1 MKNANYSTKIAPARQ
16 VAFQILW
23 RVISEQ
29 AFATNLL
36 TSNLTSKLSPSDRS
50 LTQEIVLGS
59 LRQERFLDYFLEK
72 VGNLKLN
79 KLDKEVL
86 IILRL
91 GFYQLHFLSRVP
103 DYAVVNDCV
112 NLTKISGKAS
122 ASRLVNAVLRKLTKL
137 EIKEKFF
144 SQDTLEEIAINHS
157 HPTWLIKNWA
167 NHYGLTI
174 AQFIAESN
182 NKPNPICFRINNLK
196 TTTSQILELL
206 KRNNIVITPSSLLE
220 TAFCLIEG
228 DAAILL
234 KLADEGKIYLQDAAS
249 QLIAHLVAP
258 KKGMRIFDVCAAPG
272 GKTAL
277 IASLMENQGLIIA
290 GDLHLARVKLIQQ
303 TAKKLGVSIIKPIC
317 YDAAKS
323 IPINENTLFDQV
335 LVDAPCSGTGTLRHN
350 PEIKW
355 RLLPKKLE
363 EISKLQLAIL
373 SNCAELVKLKG
384 RLIYSTCS
392 LEYEENEQV
401 IEEFLSKNKNF
412 QLIKAEVSPDLIT
425 KEGFIRTFPYRDNTE
440 GFFAALLEKTN

>member
-1 MKNANYSTKIAPARQ
+1 MKNANHSTKIAPARQ

-23 RVISEQ
+23 RVITEQ

-36 TSNLTSKLSPSDRS
+36 ASNLTSKLSPSDRS

-79 KLDKEVL
+79 KLDKEIL

-137 EIKEKFF
+137 EIKEKF
-144 SQDTLEEIAINHS
+144 SCQDTAEEIAINHS

-174 AQFIAESN
+174 AESIAESN
-182 NKPNPICFRINNLK
+182 NKPNPICFRVNNLK
-196 TTTSQILELL
+196 ATTSQILELL
-206 KRNNIVITPSSLLE
+206 KRNNIVIKPSSLLE
-220 TAFCLIEG
+220 TAFCLVEG
-228 DAAILL
+228 DTEILL
-234 KLADEGKIYLQDAAS
+234 KLANEGKIYLQDAAS
-249 QLIAHLVAP
+249 QLIAYLVAP
-258 KKGMRIFDVCAAPG
+258 KKGMRIFDACAAPG
-272 GKTAL
+272 GKTTA

-303 TAKKLGVSIIKPIC
+303 TAKKLEVKIIKPIC
-317 YDAAKS
+317 YDATQA
-323 IPINENTLFDQV
+323 IPFTKNLLFDRV

-363 EISKLQLAIL
+363 ELSKLQLAIL
-373 SNCAELVKLKG
+373 SNCAELVKPKG

-401 IEEFLSKNKNF
+401 IEEFLSKNKDF
-412 QLIKAEVSPDLIT
+412 QLIRAEVSTHLIT

-440 GFFAALLEKTN
+440 GFFAALLEKAN

>member
-1 MKNANYSTKIAPARQ
+1 MKNANHSTKIAPARQ

-137 EIKEKFF
+137 EIKEKIF

-174 AQFIAESN
+174 AQSIAESN
-182 NKPNPICFRINNLK
+182 NKPNLICFRINNLK
-196 TTTSQILELL
+196 ITTSQILELL
-206 KRNNIVITPSSLLE
+206 KRNNIVIKPSSLLE

-228 DAAILL
+228 DTEILL

-303 TAKKLGVSIIKPIC
+303 TAKKLAVNIIKPIC
-317 YDAAKS
+317 YDAAQA
-323 IPINENTLFDQV
+323 IPFSKNLLFDRV

-363 EISKLQLAIL
+363 ELSKLQLAIL
-373 SNCAELVKLKG
+373 SNCAELVKPKG

-412 QLIKAEVSPDLIT
+412 QLIKAEVSLDLIT

-440 GFFAALLEKTN
+440 GFFVAILEKNN

>member
-1 MKNANYSTKIAPARQ
+1 MKNLNHCAKLSSARQ

-23 RVISEQ
+23 RVMTEQ

-36 TSNLTSKLSPSDRS
+36 VSNLTTKLSSLDRS

-59 LRQERFLDYFLEK
+59 LRQERYLDYFLEK
-72 VGNLKLN
+72 IGGLKLN

-91 GFYQLHFLSRVP
+91 GFYQIHFLSRIP

-122 ASRLVNAVLRKLTKL
+122 ASRLVNAVLRKLTRL
-137 EIKEKFF
+137 QIKEKI
-144 SQDTLEEIAINHS
+144 SCQDPIEEIALNHS
-157 HPTWLIKNWA
+157 HPTWLIKNWV
-167 NHYGLTI
+167 NHYGLSV
-174 AQFIAESN
+174 AQSIAESN
-182 NKPNPICFRINNLK
+182 NKPNPICFRVNNLK
-196 TTTSQILELL
+196 ITTGQILELL
-206 KRNNIVITPSSLLE
+206 KRNNVVIQPSSLLE
-220 TAFCLIEG
+220 TAFCLMEG
-228 DAAILL
+228 DSQILL
-234 KLADEGKIYLQDAAS
+234 KLAREGKIYLQDVAS
-249 QLIAHLVAP
+249 QLIAHLVTAE
-258 KKGMRIFDVCAAPG
+258 KGMRIFDACAAPG
-272 GKTAL
+272 GKTTL

-303 TAKKLGVSIIKPIC
+303 TAKKLGVSIINSIC
-317 YDAAKS
+317 CDVTKHV
-323 IPINENTLFDQV
+323 PINQNILFDRV

-355 RLLPKKLE
+355 RLFPEKLE
-363 EISKLQLAIL
+363 ELSKLQLEII
-373 SNCAELVKLKG
+373 SNCANLVKSKG

-401 IEEFLSKNKNF
+401 IEKFLSKNKNF
-412 QLIKAEVSPDLIT
+412 RLVKAEVPELLIT

-440 GFFAALLEKTN
+440 GFFAALMEKTN